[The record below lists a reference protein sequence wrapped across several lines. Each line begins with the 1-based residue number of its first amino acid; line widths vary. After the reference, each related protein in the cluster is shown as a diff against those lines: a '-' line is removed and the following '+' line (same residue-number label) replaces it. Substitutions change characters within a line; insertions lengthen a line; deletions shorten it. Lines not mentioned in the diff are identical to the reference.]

1 MKKPSKTKI
10 NVHSSKTPIVCKVD
24 DRKSSS
30 RPFDNIFEKTNSNI
44 LHSSQKIKRKN
55 ERGSDQENEVIL
67 ERQNGKHCRVAS
79 DDHKILQLPLFG
91 KLSGQIR
98 NIFF

>member
-1 MKKPSKTKI
+1 M
-10 NVHSSKTPIVCKVD
+10 
-24 DRKSSS
+24 
-30 RPFDNIFEKTNSNI
+30 
-44 LHSSQKIKRKN
+44 KRKN
-55 ERGSDQENEVIL
+55 ERRSDQENEVIL